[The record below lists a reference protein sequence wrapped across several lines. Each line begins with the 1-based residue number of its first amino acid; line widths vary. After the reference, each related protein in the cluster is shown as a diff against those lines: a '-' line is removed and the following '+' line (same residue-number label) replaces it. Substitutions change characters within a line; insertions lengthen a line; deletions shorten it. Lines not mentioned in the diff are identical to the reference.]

1 MNRSGHDQ
9 TTTSRKR
16 KRVDVN
22 RSSADMP
29 SSASSQR
36 GQIPAADQDQSNPD
50 YADNAT
56 VNNDKDHEPAATSA
70 VNDNATTKRDPDK
83 IPPWLPPLGFS
94 EKIDLLLLRSIVFK
108 MLRTVGIDR
117 DELNIRHMCTG
128 AYESVLAIE
137 NSSYGERHPLLPQWR
152 QVFTRLADHRVK
164 DLLIIEEQ
172 MLSILPYYHPRRQS
186 RRWSLTPPP
195 LVPADTATS
204 LTATGQ
210 GSGAPDFT
218 EGEDRMDVDMQ

>member
-16 KRVDVN
+16 KRGDVN

-36 GQIPAADQDQSNPD
+36 GQRPAPDQDQSNPA

-56 VNNDKDHEPAATSA
+56 KNNDKDDEPAVTGAATGSA
-70 VNDNATTKRDPDK
+70 THRPDPDQ
-83 IPPWLPPLGFS
+83 IPAWLPPLGFP
-94 EKIDLLLLRSIVFK
+94 EKIDLLLLRHLVFK

-117 DELNIRHMCTG
+117 DELNIRHLCTG

-137 NSSYGERHPLLPQWR
+137 NSSYGERHPLLQQWR
-152 QVFTRLADHRVK
+152 QVFTRLADQRVK
-164 DLLIIEEQ
+164 GLLISEEQ

-186 RRWSLTPPP
+186 RKWLLTPPP
-195 LVPADTATS
+195 LVAADTATS

-210 GSGAPDFT
+210 GSGISDFV
-218 EGEDRMDVDMQ
+218 EGEDRMDLDM